1 MINLILVDDHEI
13 VRAGIK
19 RLLENQQNFNVVGD
33 FGSGEAAYQFLR
45 ENEVDIIVMDLS
57 MPGKGGI
64 ESTRQIKKQ
73 FPKINILILSMHDNP
88 TMTKKVLD
96 AGATGYILK
105 NDIADDLIN
114 AIYAVSNSEAIFS
127 KAIKKSLA
135 SESDNILS
143 ILNDKELEILK
154 SLAKGIDLR
163 NIANNINISY
173 KTAANYQTSIKQKL
187 ELKTSMDLFQLAKDN
202 GLVE

>member
-1 MINLILVDDHEI
+1 MRIIDLPPLASSLTESIRDIGYSLNTAV
-13 VRAGIK
+13 A
-19 RLLENQQNFNVVGD
+19 
-33 FGSGEAAYQFLR
+33 
-45 ENEVDIIVMDLS
+45 DIIDNSISANAKNVNVYSHEDE
-57 MPGKGGI
+57 GVKFAIIDDGI
-64 ESTRQIKKQ
+64 GLAE
-73 FPKINILILSMHDNP
+73 
-88 TMTKKVLD
+88 
-96 AGATGYILK
+96 
-105 NDIADDLIN
+105 DDLIN

>member
-1 MINLILVDDHEI
+1 M
-13 VRAGIK
+13 
-19 RLLENQQNFNVVGD
+19 
-33 FGSGEAAYQFLR
+33 
-45 ENEVDIIVMDLS
+45 
-57 MPGKGGI
+57 
-64 ESTRQIKKQ
+64 
-73 FPKINILILSMHDNP
+73 
-88 TMTKKVLD
+88 
-96 AGATGYILK
+96 
-105 NDIADDLIN
+105 
-114 AIYAVSNSEAIFS
+114 
-127 KAIKKSLA
+127 
-135 SESDNILS
+135 S